1 MCAVCLIVCE
11 CVWCMKTD
19 VLIILCVALCGLCG
33 TAYCVSDVVACVGT
47 YVMTMI
53 CECCVYVKY
62 LCDV

>member
-1 MCAVCLIVCE
+1 
-11 CVWCMKTD
+11 MKTD

-33 TAYCVSDVVACVGT
+33 TAYCVSDIVACVGT

-53 CECCVYVKY
+53 CECCVYVRY